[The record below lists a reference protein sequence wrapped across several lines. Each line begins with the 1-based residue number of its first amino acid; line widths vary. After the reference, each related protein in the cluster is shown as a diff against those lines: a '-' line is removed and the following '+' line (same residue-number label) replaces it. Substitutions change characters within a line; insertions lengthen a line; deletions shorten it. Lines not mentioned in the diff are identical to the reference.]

1 MKNTFAIGVITII
14 LVSIFMTIIFNVTVA
29 LMTFF
34 VGLVTFLA
42 VLGIFSVASTR

>member
-14 LVSIFMTIIFNVTVA
+14 LISIFMAIIFNITVA

-34 VGLVTFLA
+34 VGLIAFLA
-42 VLGIFSVASTR
+42 VLGIFSVASIR